1 MKALCNLQKIR
12 TGTEKFVQLDK
23 SSATLLHIKSQ
34 RSTTPT
40 VASGR
45 SRSTGRLRC
54 RKRKCRSFT
63 FGQVVSGY
71 EQESR
76 VFVPGLASKRYNS
89 SRCAPKW
96 AVKVWVPPVAT
107 PKLEECSNFQAC
119 SNGCGTMIVK
129 HNESPAS
136 APTPNPSIKRTCPG
150 KPGHAAY
157 LKR

>member
-1 MKALCNLQKIR
+1 MRQ
-12 TGTEKFVQLDK
+12 

-34 RSTTPT
+34 RSATPM

-54 RKRKCRSFT
+54 RKSKRRSFT
-63 FGQVVSGY
+63 AGQVVSCY

-76 VFVPGLASKRYNS
+76 VLVPGLVSKRYS
-89 SRCAPKW
+89 SSWCIPKW
-96 AVKVWVPPVAT
+96 AVKVPPVAT
-107 PKLEECSNFQAC
+107 PKLEECSNFPAY
-119 SNGCGTMIVK
+119 SNGWGTMLVK

-136 APTPNPSIKRTCPG
+136 TPTPNPSIKRTCPG